1 MRGDDLSWRFVLR
14 SQRLLHLNARDFA
27 RLAGVSHQAVRCW
40 RSGLYM
46 PRSDAV
52 LRVVKELK
60 RQGLLDDVLG

>member
-1 MRGDDLSWRFVLR
+1 MSHDLSTLFVLR

-40 RSGLYM
+40 RSGLYT
-46 PRSDAV
+46 PRSEAV

-60 RQGLLDDVLG
+60 RQGLLDEVIG